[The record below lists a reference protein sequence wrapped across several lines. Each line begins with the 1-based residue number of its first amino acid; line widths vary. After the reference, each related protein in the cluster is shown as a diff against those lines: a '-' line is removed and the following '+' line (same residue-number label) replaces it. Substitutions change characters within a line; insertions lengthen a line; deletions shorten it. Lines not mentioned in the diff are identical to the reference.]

1 MNVLETITVRLH
13 DLKSVPLIKAALM
26 HMSSAVTI
34 APIRIDLFQNAAVHN
49 DWLIQILRPAGRIT
63 ADKSPF
69 AVSLAES
76 FRPIGMVHHSV
87 LVPKPLPAERLKNHP
102 KQHSAANGNGTPHF
116 SKTNSD
122 NILNGPEAIF
132 DKQEER
138 K

>member
-1 MNVLETITVRLH
+1 MNVLETIMVRLH
-13 DLKSVPLIKAALM
+13 DLKSVPIIKAALT
-26 HMSSAVTI
+26 HISSAITI

-63 ADKSPF
+63 ADKSPL
-69 AVSLAES
+69 AASLAES

-87 LVPKPLPAERLKNHP
+87 LVPMPMPAEYPKNNPERH
-102 KQHSAANGNGTPHF
+102 
-116 SKTNSD
+116 D
-122 NILNGPEAIF
+122 NILNGPEPIF